1 MNQCKK
7 LSQLIQKLN
16 KFFKKTLVNNLVK
29 RFLIRAA
36 ILNNFRSSEL
46 GLKTFQTNLG
56 PGKKTFQVH
65 VAVVVAVVAIVVVN
79 VAVVVVVVADV
90 AVVAVVVVVVV
101 VAVVVVVVAD
111 VGGVVV
117 VVVRHNNLN

>member
-65 VAVVVAVVAIVVVN
+65 VAVVVVIVVVN
-79 VAVVVVVVADV
+79 VAVADVVV
-90 AVVAVVVVVVV
+90 
-101 VAVVVVVVAD
+101 
-111 VGGVVV
+111 VVV

>member
-16 KFFKKTLVNNLVK
+16 KFFIKTLVNNLVK

-36 ILNNFRSSEL
+36 ILKNFRSSEL

-65 VAVVVAVVAIVVVN
+65 VAVVV
-79 VAVVVVVVADV
+79 VVVADV
-90 AVVAVVVVVVV
+90 AVVIN
-101 VAVVVVVVAD
+101 VAD
-111 VGGVVV
+111 VNVAVAVVVV